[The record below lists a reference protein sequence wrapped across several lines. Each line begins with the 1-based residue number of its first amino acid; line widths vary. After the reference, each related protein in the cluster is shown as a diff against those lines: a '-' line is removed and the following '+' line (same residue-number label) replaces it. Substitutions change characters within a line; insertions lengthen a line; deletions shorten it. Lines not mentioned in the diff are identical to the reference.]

1 MVEAKQVEKSHYEF
15 QKYVD
20 KLRSV
25 SMWHQLDELMRLR
38 PGKVLEI
45 GPGPGL
51 FKATAAQFGISVE
64 TLDLDPNLN
73 PDHVGSVTEMPFE
86 DNSFDVIC
94 AFQVLE
100 HLPYDLA
107 LKGYRE
113 MRRVSRGNLLIS
125 LPDAKLVWRYAGY
138 IPIIGKIDK
147 LMPRPFAKPKQHEF
161 DGEHHY
167 EINKRDYPLKRII
180 ADFSDE
186 DSVIRT
192 YRVKENPYHRFFVI
206 TPK

>member
-1 MVEAKQVEKSHYEF
+1 MTETKQVEKSHYEF
-15 QKYVD
+15 QKYVG
-20 KLRSV
+20 KPRWT
-25 SMWHQLDELMRLR
+25 SMWHQLDELKRLSPER
-38 PGKVLEI
+38 VLEI

-51 FKATAAQFGISVE
+51 FKAVAGQFGVRVE
-64 TLDLDPNLN
+64 TLDLAADLN
-73 PDHVGSVTEMPFE
+73 PDHVGSVTDMPFV
-86 DNSFDVIC
+86 DNSFDVVC

-107 LKGYRE
+107 MQGYRE

-138 IPIIGKIDK
+138 IPKVGAFDR
-147 LMPRPFAKPKQHEF
+147 LVTRPFATPKQHEF
-161 DGEHHY
+161 DGEHHW
-167 EINKRDYPLKRII
+167 ELNKRDYPLERIM

-186 DSVIRT
+186 DSQIKT

>member
-1 MVEAKQVEKSHYEF
+1 MTEAIQVERSHYEF
-15 QKYVD
+15 QKYVG
-20 KLRSV
+20 KPRWI

-38 PGKVLEI
+38 PEKVLEI

-51 FKATAAQFGISVE
+51 FKATAAQFGITVE
-64 TLDLDPNLN
+64 TLDLDANLN
-73 PDHVGSVTEMPFE
+73 PDHVGSVTDMPFE
-86 DNSFDVIC
+86 QDSFDVVC

-100 HLPYDLA
+100 HLPYEMS

-125 LPDAKLVWRYAGY
+125 LPDTKLVWRYAGY
-138 IPIIGKIDK
+138 IPKIGGFDW

-161 DGEHHY
+161 DGEHHW
-167 EINKRDYPLKRII
+167 ELNKRDYPLDRIMG
-180 ADFSDE
+180 DFSDDE
-186 DSVIRT
+186 IVIRT
-192 YRVKENPYHRFFVI
+192 YRVQENPYHRFFVI